1 MQLHYYKQY
10 IIWHIRIWFDLNLL
24 HSTRIIEVESL
35 IKFRFKSSKFD
46 LSQLF
51 SDDRDQRN
59 SAHYQRRRVDQFL
72 QEWRRVDGKDSQ
84 TSGRIWSD
92 MCCFRR
98 KNWGIGSSYARQIPG
113 TYFYRTAYLYCS
125 RCTFDTLWLPENSF
139 HRSDLCLLKD
149 HLAWGMFHFDP
160 CRSLHSEFA
169 VRL

>member
-72 QEWRRVDGKDSQ
+72 QE
-84 TSGRIWSD
+84 
-92 MCCFRR
+92 
-98 KNWGIGSSYARQIPG
+98 
-113 TYFYRTAYLYCS
+113 
-125 RCTFDTLWLPENSF
+125 
-139 HRSDLCLLKD
+139 
-149 HLAWGMFHFDP
+149 
-160 CRSLHSEFA
+160 
-169 VRL
+169 